1 MNRALVV
8 AVPLA
13 LLCSL
18 TAQAAPI
25 YVDNQTLWS
34 IHELAFSAPDD
45 DNWGNNPL
53 TDEVLDSGV
62 RLKIAGP
69 APGYSDVRLT
79 NENGASCVLRAV
91 KFKANQN
98 WRITDDD
105 LLDCQAGY

>member
-1 MNRALVV
+1 MNRAPLV
-8 AVPLA
+8 ALTLA
-13 LLCSL
+13 LLGSL

-34 IHELAFSAPDD
+34 IHELAFSAPDE
-45 DNWGNNPL
+45 DNWSSNPL
-53 TDEVLDSGV
+53 TDDVLDSGV

-79 NENGASCVLRAV
+79 NENGASCVLRAI
-91 KFKANQN
+91 KFKANIN
-98 WRITDDD
+98 WRISDDD